1 MINLTLL
8 TGTNHPYRME
18 YILPSIVDANELYKG
33 QVRIHWC
40 ICIDQYNSP
49 VEYTS
54 DSYIR
59 DLFDKVVSKG
69 LQCSIYTVGKP
80 NQPNY
85 GGDLFNEPFYD
96 VYKESKV
103 SFPNDGEPWFY
114 VLDDD
119 NILHPFV
126 TDTLIKCNRLHS
138 DKKIILMS
146 KYRETGITD
155 QCPPAMAFNSHWDNS
170 DLNFTPTQLAADP
183 SQLIIRGDLINEVG
197 GYGSGFRYDFDWC
210 LPLCRDHK
218 DEVFFFTD
226 WNPNSI
232 DIIHCYH
239 NGLRTLDDLNSDLNN
254 IDTKLTACHLYIG
267 YADESNLPKIY
278 PIRNKELIKNILKD
292 LKDEVGVR

>member
-1 MINLTLL
+1 MINLILM
-8 TGTNHPYRME
+8 TGTNHPYRMN
-18 YILPSIVDANELYKG
+18 YILPSILDAQESCKDSI
-33 QVRIHWC
+33 RIHWC

-49 VEYTS
+49 KEFMDRTYLLNLYS
-54 DSYIR
+54 Q
-59 DLFDKVVSKG
+59 VVNSG
-69 LQCSIYTVGKP
+69 LQCSTFTVGKS

-85 GGDLFNEPFYD
+85 GGDLFNEAFEFIYD
-96 VYKESKV
+96 ALKRFNSDE
-103 SFPNDGEPWFY
+103 GEPWFY

-126 TDTLIKCNRLHS
+126 TDTLIKCSKLGT
-138 DKKIILMS
+138 DKRIILMS

-170 DLNFTPTQLAADP
+170 DITFTPTQLAADP

-218 DEVFFFTD
+218 DEVAFFPD

-232 DIIHCYH
+232 DVIHCYH
-239 NGLRTLDDLNSDLNN
+239 NGLRMIEDLTDDLNNLDDN
-254 IDTKLTACHLYIG
+254 LTACHLYIG
-267 YADESNLPKIY
+267 YADESKLPKIY
-278 PIRNKELIKNILKD
+278 PIRNKELVKNILKN
-292 LKDEVGVR
+292 LKDEVGIR